1 MKLFLSKSVICTFNM
16 HMEAVVSCII
26 SVPFKETLG
35 QDCEKS
41 ERNMFIA
48 FGKGGQKYFIEA
60 FQILFC
66 SLLLF

>member
-16 HMEAVVSCII
+16 HMEAVVSRI
-26 SVPFKETLG
+26 VLPFKETLG

-41 ERNMFIA
+41 ERNMFIT

-66 SLLLF
+66 RLLLF